1 MVMGIGIGANSQWK
15 WCYRSLFSAGVF
27 AIICLFAFSFIDGMS
42 GGYAI
47 AFASFFFAVTGM
59 AVAALFFR
67 RAQVMDSILNSKRL
81 LAHWTYS
88 PDEAKQSARLEYAQ
102 YQERNRAT
110 FFVVGG
116 MLVLVALA
124 MMIFAGEGGLIT
136 GMFLLGF
143 TVFLFIVSRVT
154 PAITLKNAL
163 KSPREAYIAENGII
177 YEGAVYPFQSFLV
190 RMDGV
195 SFNRRTEKKP
205 AVLIFSFAQ
214 LIGLNIL
221 SPFDIEIPV
230 PEGEEEAACKITHL
244 LGSSANQEEMQHHK
258 SAYARHYVP

>member
-1 MVMGIGIGANSQWK
+1 MVMGIGANSQWK

-27 AIICLFAFSFIDGMS
+27 AVICLFAFIFIDGMS

-47 AFASFFFAVTGM
+47 AFVSFFFAVTGM

-67 RAQVMDSILNSKRL
+67 RAQVMDSILNSTRL
-81 LAHWTYS
+81 LAHWIYS
-88 PDEAKQSARLEYAQ
+88 PDEAKQSARFEYAQ

-110 FFVVGG
+110 FFIVGG
-116 MLVLVALA
+116 MLFLVALA

-154 PAITLKNAL
+154 PAIVLKNAL
-163 KSPREAYIAENGII
+163 KSPKKAYIAENGII
-177 YEGAVYPFQSFLV
+177 YEGSVYPFQSFLL

-195 SFNRRTEKKP
+195 SFNRRTGKRP
-205 AVLIFSFAQ
+205 AALIFSFVQ
-214 LIGLNIL
+214 LIGLSIL
-221 SPFDIEIPV
+221 SPFDVEIPV
-230 PEGEEEAACKITHL
+230 PEGEEETACKIAYL
-244 LGSSANQEEMQHHK
+244 LASTSNQEENT
-258 SAYARHYVP
+258 RL